1 MGETATLGAGCFWC
15 VEAIFQSLKGVDSV
29 VSGYAGGTVEHPTY
43 QQVCGGNTGHAEAI
57 QLTFD
62 PEIISYED
70 VLYVFWRTH
79 DPTTLNRQ
87 GHDVGTAYRSVIFYH
102 DDTQNQIAE
111 TSRETTQASGLWPNP
126 IITEITEFTNFYP
139 AEGYHQNYYRLNPQR
154 PYCRAIIDPKM
165 QKFKT
170 DFQDRLNLP

>member
-1 MGETATLGAGCFWC
+1 MSETATLGAGCFWC
-15 VEAIFQSLKGVDSV
+15 VEAIFQSLKGVGNV

-43 QQVCGGNTGHAEAI
+43 QEVCAGNTGHAEAI
-57 QLTFD
+57 QITFD
-62 PEIISYED
+62 PHIISYED

-87 GHDVGTAYRSVIFYH
+87 GNDVGTAYRSAIFYH
-102 DDTQNQIAE
+102 DDTQKQTAE

-126 IITEITEFTNFYP
+126 IVTEIAQFTHFYP
-139 AEGYHQNYYRLNPQR
+139 AEGYHQNFYKLNPQQ

-165 QKFKT
+165 QKFKK
-170 DFQDRLNLP
+170 DFADRLK